1 MDGEE
6 DMMEDGRK
14 NILCK
19 RKRKRERGGRKRE
32 RERSGRGRD
41 EEKDRVVDD
50 GDIEVE
56 VV

>member
-6 DMMEDGRK
+6 DVMEDGRK